1 MHQFFVDIA
10 RELPE
15 SIWIEGE
22 DARHIER
29 VLRMRVGESVYIVL
43 NHENQWLGEIQS
55 FDSGR
60 VQVRLLEK
68 MPAPET
74 KPARIVLFQGI
85 PKSDKMD
92 WIVQKATELGVER
105 IVPVQMKR
113 SVSKIEKKDKAE
125 KKRARWQRIADE
137 AAKQSKRLTIPT
149 VELAADFKRLQ
160 EALGTD
166 MQILVAY
173 EDEKHQGLHKPLL
186 AVDPTKPIG
195 IMVGPEG
202 GFEPEEIETLRSAGA
217 EIIGLGRRIL
227 RTETASLALIALI
240 QYECGD
246 LGK

>member
-1 MHQFFVDIA
+1 MHQFFIESKLEA
-10 RELPE
+10 PE
-15 SIWIEGE
+15 FVWIEGE

-29 VLRMRVGESVYIVL
+29 VLRMRVGELVYIVL
-43 NHENQWLGEIQS
+43 NHQVQWQGEIEA

-60 VQVRLLEK
+60 VQVALVEK
-68 MPAPET
+68 MPAPEAD
-74 KPARIVLFQGI
+74 PARIVLYQGI

-92 WIVQKATELGVER
+92 WIVQKATELGVEG

-113 SVSKIEKKDKAE
+113 SVSRIEKKDKAE
-125 KKRARWQRIADE
+125 KKRTRWQRIADE
-137 AAKQSKRLTIPT
+137 AAKQSKRLTIPR
-149 VELAADFKRLQ
+149 VELAVDFKTFIDDLEPNSQ
-160 EALGTD
+160 V
-166 MQILVAY
+166 LVAY

-186 AVDPTKPIG
+186 AVDPSKPIG
-195 IMVGPEG
+195 IVVGPEG
-202 GFEPEEIETLRSAGA
+202 GFEADEIDALRTAGA

>member
-1 MHQFFVDIA
+1 MHQFFIDTA

-15 SIWIEGE
+15 SIWIVGE

-43 NHENQWLGEIQS
+43 NHESQWLGEIQA

-60 VQVRLLEK
+60 VQVRLVEK

-74 KPARIVLFQGI
+74 EPAKIVLFQGI

-113 SVSKIEKKDKAE
+113 SVSKIEKKDKAQ
-125 KKRARWQRIADE
+125 KKQARWQRIADE
-137 AAKQSKRLTIPT
+137 ASKQSKRLTIPR
-149 VELAADFKRLQ
+149 VEIASDFKSLKEVL
-160 EALGTD
+160 EAD
-166 MQILVAY
+166 MQVLVAY

-186 AVDPTKPIG
+186 AMNPAKPIG
-195 IMVGPEG
+195 IVVGPEG
-202 GFEPEEIETLRSAGA
+202 GFEPEEIEALRSAGA